1 MIDISE
7 TIVRIRKAGLA
18 SVRSVPMA
26 GESPLS
32 GKYQIEILENGSW
45 TAIAGGMNRKMC
57 EDVVSQALNR
67 VILG

>member
-1 MIDISE
+1 MLDISE
-7 TIVRIRKAGLA
+7 AIVKIRKVGSG
-18 SVRSVPMA
+18 SVRSVPMT

-32 GKYQIEILENGSW
+32 GKYQIEILESGSW
-45 TAIAGGMNRKMC
+45 VAIAGGMSRKMC